1 MSGFSSLFSGLNF
14 RNTIQKYASHHSWRV
29 AEVDNDHALLRFSMQ
44 SGRTQILYIMRYDAT
59 LEFSVPSL
67 VNFDSENE
75 IPHYLSTLLL
85 RRNTEKKYGFWCIE
99 KVGGKFV
106 YSYMHN
112 AEIQLIDVE
121 YFGKVVRALLNECDD
136 FEGSILKMLS

>member
-1 MSGFSSLFSGLNF
+1 MSRFSSLFSGLNF

-44 SGRTQILYIMRYDAT
+44 SGRTQILYIMRYDLT

-85 RRNTEKKYGFWCIE
+85 QRNTEKKYGFWCIE